1 MINPGHLILKAWFEL
16 LDGEISVPV
25 YRTDAPPEETGNYV
39 LLRMESSTDRR
50 NNHFNVTS
58 PVLITEVVTK
68 YANRINDAE
77 VFEID
82 SEIGT
87 LLSSTAATHNLPE
100 QEGIQIVSVIRQ
112 SVTVI
117 PEDDGTHRYNR
128 LITRNIHRVV
138 QLVTEES

>member
-16 LDGEISVPV
+16 LNEEISVPV
-25 YRTDAPPEETGNYV
+25 YRTDAPPEENGNYV

-50 NNHFNVTS
+50 NNHFNVTN
-58 PVLITEVVTK
+58 PVLITEIVTK

-87 LLSSTAATHNLPE
+87 LLSSAAATHNLPE

-112 SVTVI
+112 NETVI